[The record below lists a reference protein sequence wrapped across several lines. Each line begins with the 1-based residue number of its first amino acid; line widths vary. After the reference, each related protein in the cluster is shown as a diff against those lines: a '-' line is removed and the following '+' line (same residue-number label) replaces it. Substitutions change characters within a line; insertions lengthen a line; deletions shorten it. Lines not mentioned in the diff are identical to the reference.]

1 MYYNHHQQARN
12 MHALR
17 MQIQGGGNGSGD
29 SGLVLSTDAKPRL
42 KWTTDLHERFIEAVN
57 QLGGADKA
65 TPKTVLK
72 LMGIPGLTLYHLKS
86 HLQKYRI
93 SKTMNGQTNTGSS
106 KIEVSSRMSEASGI
120 HMKHLSIGLQ
130 TNKNSEIN
138 EAFNM
143 QMEVQ
148 RRLHEQLEVQKHLQ
162 LRIEAQGKYLQS
174 VLEKAKETLGTQN
187 LGTMGLDDAKV
198 QLSKFTSRV
207 SNENLDSK
215 FLGLKELHVH
225 WPQQTRED
233 ETIDYSMGSFLTN
246 SEDSQRDQ
254 EMHNKGM
261 KLGVSKECV
270 DEPMP
275 LKNDFTLCEKEKEN
289 VMFVSSSNHRVLKD
303 GLTTSLLLMNVG
315 GVHEKENMWKRTISK
330 EDLKGEEWKRINNIE
345 TNGVQLKLNSDKISQ
360 DYRLANFEVKLD
372 LNSNDA
378 SSQCQKFDLNGFSWN
393 C

>member
-106 KIEVSSRMSEASGI
+106 KIALTTEVSSRMSEASGI

-187 LGTMGLDDAKV
+187 
-198 QLSKFTSRV
+198 
-207 SNENLDSK
+207 
-215 FLGLKELHVH
+215 LGLKELHVH

-289 VMFVSSSNHRVLKD
+289 VMFVSSSNHRVLK
-303 GLTTSLLLMNVG
+303 G